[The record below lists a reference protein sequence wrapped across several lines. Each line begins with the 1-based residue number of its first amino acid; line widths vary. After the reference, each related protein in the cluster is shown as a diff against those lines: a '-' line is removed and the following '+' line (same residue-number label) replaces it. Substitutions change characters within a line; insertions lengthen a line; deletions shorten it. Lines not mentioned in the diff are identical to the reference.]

1 MAWGMPQTMLADEFG
16 GCSAAEFGMRPDR
29 IVVEPPGAEDHP
41 CMAQGGEQ
49 RFVETFIPQPA
60 VEAFAEA
67 VLLRL
72 ARRDVVPGDA
82 SLLRPAQDG
91 HRGQLGA
98 VVADNAARLAADRD
112 CRIQLTCHTGT

>member
-1 MAWGMPQTMLADEFG
+1 
-16 GCSAAEFGMRPDR
+16 
-29 IVVEPPGAEDHP
+29 
-41 CMAQGGEQ
+41 MAQGGEQ

-72 ARRDVVPGDA
+72 AGCDIVPGNA
-82 SLLRPAQDG
+82 TLLRPAQDD

-98 VVADNAARLAADRD
+98 VVTDNAARPAAGDDR
-112 CRIQLTCHTGT
+112 RIQLTRHAGA